1 MIGDK
6 RGLTLMEIL
15 VVMGV
20 FSMTVTVTSGIF
32 LLSNQAQRRVL
43 ALSTAQSDLRFAMEA
58 IVREVRGGQIDYAA
72 YEGSQGGISLPASRL
87 LLKSASGNDLEFYSD
102 SNPTVCPLGT
112 PSCLAVRVNGVAQ
125 SLTSKGVVLDKL
137 VFYVS
142 PGNDPF
148 TIDASSG
155 LYGADA
161 QPTVTIAMQ
170 IQTTGPKPQDV
181 FVMNAQTTVTSRVY
195 AR

>member
-1 MIGDK
+1 MIGDN

-15 VVMGV
+15 VVMGI

-58 IVREVRGGQIDYAA
+58 IVREVRGGQIDYEA
-72 YEGSQGGISLPASRL
+72 YEGSQGGISLPSPRL
-87 LLKSASGNDLEFYSD
+87 LLRSASGSDLEFYSET
-102 SNPTVCPLGT
+102 SPTICPT
-112 PSCLAVRVNGVAQ
+112 STASCLAVKVNGVAQ
-125 SLTSKGVVLDKL
+125 SLTSPGVVLDKL

-148 TIDASSG
+148 VTDPASG
-155 LYGADA
+155 LYGANV
-161 QPTVTIAMQ
+161 QPTVTVAMQ
-170 IQTTGPKPQDV
+170 IRTTGPKPQDV
-181 FVMNAQTTVTSRVY
+181 FTMNAQTTVTSRVY
-195 AR
+195 VR